1 MKSLFYI
8 SVAAISSFLIGSNPN
23 PEKIEPVNQ
32 AESIKPAFLT
42 QSHTWADSVF
52 DTLTEDQRIAQLF
65 MVAAYSNKDT
75 KHEKSIESLIS
86 KYNLGGLIFM
96 QGTPEKEIKLTNR
109 YQSKAKT
116 PLMIAIDGEWGLP
129 MRLKKTFKFPKQ
141 MTLGAIQHDS
151 LIYDMGKEMAMHC
164 KRIGIHVN
172 FAPVID
178 VNNNRKNPV
187 INYRSF
193 GEQRENVTRKGI
205 AYMKGMQDNGVLAC
219 AKHFPGHGDT
229 DKDSHKALPVIT
241 HKMKRLNSV
250 EFYPFKKLIN
260 EGIGSMM
267 VAHLFIPAL
276 DSTKNRATTLSKR
289 VVTDLLQTEMGFEGL
304 IFTDALNMKGVSSY
318 YKPGVV
324 DVKALIAGND
334 VLLFSEDV
342 PTAIAQIKKAIKNGE
357 ITKERVWKSVKKI
370 LYAKEWMKISQE
382 KISSKGLSKD
392 LNPASSDLT
401 NRLLFE
407 NALTLVKNEGNLIP
421 LKRLDT
427 TNIASVVIGNKVN
440 NEFQKG
446 LSRYTKVSHYSIF
459 KKASQEKINALLK
472 KLKKFDKVIISVHKT
487 KMNGTYGVYKN
498 DIKIIKSI
506 AKNHQVILNYPTN
519 AYALAKLDSAK
530 NIEAIVVSYEEN
542 NYTNDLVG
550 QLIFGGI
557 GAKGKLP
564 VTGSPY
570 FKVGTGIDTKPIRLK
585 YTIPEEVGIASNKMG
600 GIGWIAREAI
610 KDGAFPGCQVLVAKN
625 GKVIYN
631 QNFGHYTYS
640 KKRTVKNNT
649 LYDLA
654 SITKVAATTAIVMK
668 MVDNGEL
675 DLDKTLG
682 DYLPENVKG
691 TQYKNVKLKDMLTHQ
706 ARFRPWIPFYIATLD
721 ENGDLNKR
729 FYSTKRTSFYT
740 TEVAKNIYIFKNYN
754 KAIIKRIVA
763 TDLLKKKKYKYSDIG
778 YYFLKEI
785 IENKTGRSLDY
796 IADSLYYKPMGLQ
809 NTLYKPLAKFSK
821 TQITPTELDTVFR
834 NQLIHGYVHDQG
846 AAMLGGVGGHAGL
859 FSNAT
864 ELATIMQL
872 FLNEGVYG
880 GQRFIGDS
888 TIQYFT
894 SAPFKNTTIKNRRGI
909 GFDKPTLDLKGG
921 PTCDAV
927 SMKSYGH
934 SGFTGTRAWVDP
946 EHELVYIFLSNRVYP
961 DANNWK
967 LVRNDIRTRIEKV
980 IYNSFGSY

>member
-1 MKSLFYI
+1 MKSLLYI
-8 SVAAISSFLIGSNPN
+8 SVAAISSFLIGTPN
-23 PEKIEPVNQ
+23 TEKTKAPVVK
-32 AESIKPAFLT
+32 ETIKPEFLS
-42 QSHTWADSVF
+42 QDHPWADSVF
-52 DTLTEDQRIAQLF
+52 DTLTENQKIAQLF
-65 MVAAYSNKDT
+65 MVAAYSNKGKT
-75 KHEKSIESLIS
+75 HEDNIENLIT

-96 QGTPEKEIKLTNR
+96 QGTPEKEIALTNR

-151 LIYDMGKEMAMHC
+151 LIYDMGKEMALHC
-164 KRIGIHVN
+164 KRMGIHVN

-193 GEQRENVTRKGI
+193 GEQRENVTKKGI

-229 DKDSHKALPVIT
+229 DKDSHKALPIIN
-241 HKMKRLNSV
+241 HKLDRLDSV

-276 DSTKNRATTLSKR
+276 DSTPNRATTLSKY
-289 VVTDLLQTEMGFEGL
+289 VVTDLLQKQMGFEGL
-304 IFTDALNMKGVSSY
+304 IFTDALNMKGVSSF

-342 PTAIAQIKKAIKNGE
+342 PTAIAEIKKAIKAGE
-357 ITKERVWKSVKKI
+357 ITKEEVYKRVKKI
-370 LYAKEWMKISQE
+370 LYAKEWMNINQDKISTE
-382 KISSKGLSKD
+382 NLSKD

-407 NALTLVKNEGNLIP
+407 NALTLVKNERNILP

-427 TNIASVVIGNKVN
+427 CKIASVVIGDKKN
-440 NEFQKG
+440 NDFQAG
-446 LSRYTKVSHYSIF
+446 LSRYTQVKHFSLS
-459 KKASQEKINALLK
+459 KKATTEQINTVLK
-472 KLKKFDKVIISVHKT
+472 SLKSYNKVIVSVHKT
-487 KMNGTYGVYKN
+487 KMNGSYGVYKN
-498 DIKIIKSI
+498 DINIINSI
-506 AKNHQVILNYPTN
+506 AKNNEIILNYPTN
-519 AYALAKLDSAK
+519 AYALAKLESAK
-530 NIEAIVVSYEEN
+530 NIESIIVSYEEN
-542 NYTNDLVG
+542 KYTNDLVG

-564 VTGSPY
+564 VTGSSY
-570 FKVGTGIDTKPIRLK
+570 FKVGTGIETTPIRLK
-585 YTIPEEVGIASNKMG
+585 YTIPEEVGIASSKLG
-600 GIGWIAREAI
+600 GIGWIARSSI
-610 KDGAFPGCQVLVAKN
+610 KDGAFPGCQILVAKG

-640 KKRTVKNNT
+640 KKRTVKNET

-654 SITKVAATTAIVMK
+654 SITKVAVTTAIIMK
-668 MVDNGEL
+668 MVDNKEINL
-675 DLDKTLG
+675 NHTLG
-682 DYLPENVKG
+682 DYIPEYVKG
-691 TQYKNVKLKDMLTHQ
+691 TQYQNVVLKDMLTHQ
-706 ARFRPWIPFYIATLD
+706 AKFKPWIPFYASTMT
-721 ENGDLNKR
+721 EGSLNPRIYSSKKTT
-729 FYSTKRTSFYT
+729 FYKDQ
-740 TEVAKNIYIFKNYN
+740 VAKNIYIFKNYD
-754 KAIIKRIVA
+754 KAIIKRIVD
-763 TDLLKKKKYKYSDIG
+763 TDLLTRKRYKYSDIG

-785 IENKTGRSLDY
+785 IEKKTNRSLDF
-796 IADSLYYKPMGLQ
+796 IIDSTFYAPMGLQ
-809 NTLYKPLAKFSK
+809 YTMYNPLTKFPL
-821 TQITPTELDTVFR
+821 TQITPTELDTIFR
-834 NQLIHGYVHDQG
+834 NQLVHGFVHDQG
-846 AAMLGGVGGHAGL
+846 AAMMGGVGGHAGL

-872 FLNEGVYG
+872 FLNEGKYG
-880 GQRFIGDS
+880 GKRYIGDS
-888 TIQYFT
+888 TLNYFT
-894 SAPFKNTTIKNRRGI
+894 SAPFKNTDNRRGI

-946 EHELVYIFLSNRVYP
+946 EHDLIYIFLSNRVYP

-967 LVRNDIRTRIEKV
+967 LVKNDVRTRIEKV
-980 IYNSFGSY
+980 IYNSLK